1 MIHAFVLIVTV
12 SGIAEGDE
20 FVFREILQCQEL
32 AKILDKKFTRVEA
45 HCIPIMV
52 PEGAN
57 FYK

>member
-20 FVFREILQCQEL
+20 FLFQEILPCQEL
-32 AKILDKKFTRVEA
+32 AKILDKKFMRVEA
-45 HCIPIMV
+45 FCLPIMV
-52 PEGAN
+52 PEASN

>member
-20 FVFREILQCQEL
+20 FLFRDILPCQEL
-32 AKILDKKFTRVEA
+32 AQILGKKFTRVEA
-45 HCIPIMV
+45 HCIPVMV
-52 PEGAN
+52 SETAD

>member
-1 MIHAFVLIVTV
+1 VTV

-20 FVFREILQCQEL
+20 FLFREILQCQEL